1 MRGIPGHLLMST
13 VVLAFSGGLD
23 TSFCAAWLKH
33 ELGHDVVSVCVD
45 AGGFDATGLR
55 AVEARAHELGV
66 AAHRTVDARQVVWD
80 RFLSFLVMGDVLR
93 GGVYPV
99 SVAAERTAQAEAVVA
114 VAREVGAVAIAH
126 GSTGAGND
134 QIRFD
139 GALAALA
146 PELPILAPVRQLQL
160 SRADERDWLAARGVH
175 VPEATVRYSLNA
187 GLFGTTIGGR
197 ETHDPW
203 TMPPDSVYTATVDP
217 ETSTR
222 PGEDLVLGF
231 RAGRAVQLD
240 GVELPGP
247 ELLGRLNERAGAHG
261 FGRGIHIGDTILG
274 IKGRIAFEAPG
285 ALILVKAHREL
296 SKLVLTKWQAHW
308 MRQAGDFWGMLL
320 HEGCYHDPVL
330 RDLEALLL
338 SSNRLV
344 DGEAR
349 VRLFRGTAEV
359 VGVRSPHS
367 LMDAATAVYGE
378 HASAWTGAEAAG
390 FGKIHALPAVLA
402 NRRDRA
408 ADAASHAPGT
418 SHTSGASH
426 ASVASGQPMSP
437 GAGSARPTSSPHA
450 PYSGEA
456 S

>member
-1 MRGIPGHLLMST
+1 MST

-23 TSFCAAWLKH
+23 TSFCAGWLVH
-33 ELGHDVVSVCVD
+33 ELGHEVVTVCVD
-45 AGGFDATGLR
+45 TGGFDAAGLDGIR
-55 AVEARAHELGV
+55 ARALACGASEHY
-66 AAHRTVDARQVVWD
+66 TVDARQVVWD
-80 RFLSFLVMGDVLR
+80 RFVSYLVMGDVLR

-99 SVAAERTAQAEAVVA
+99 SVAAERTAQAEAVVR
-114 VAREVGAVAIAH
+114 VAREVHATAIAH

-146 PELPILAPVRQLQL
+146 PDLQILAPVRELHL
-160 SRADERDWLAARGVH
+160 SRQAERDWLVARGVP
-175 VPEATVRYSLNA
+175 VSDATVGYSLNA

-203 TMPPDSVYTATVDP
+203 TVPPESVYAATANP
-217 ETSTR
+217 ETNAL
-222 PGEDLVLGF
+222 PPEELVLGF
-231 RAGRAVQLD
+231 EQGRAVSLD
-240 GVELPGP
+240 GERLAGP
-247 ELLGRLNERAGAHG
+247 ELVAALNARAGAHG
-261 FGRGIHIGDTILG
+261 FGRGIHLGDTILG
-274 IKGRIAFEAPG
+274 VKGRVVFEAPG
-285 ALILVKAHREL
+285 PLVLVKAHREL

-330 RDLEALLL
+330 RDLEALLE

-344 DGEAR
+344 AGEAR
-349 VRLFRGTAEV
+349 VRLAAGTAEV

-378 HASAWTGAEAAG
+378 SASAWTGAEAAG
-390 FGKIHALPAVLA
+390 FGKIHAMPAVLA
-402 NRRDRA
+402 GRRDLAARERA
-408 ADAASHAPGT
+408 ASA
-418 SHTSGASH
+418 
-426 ASVASGQPMSP
+426 
-437 GAGSARPTSSPHA
+437 GAGSPAEGGATSAASADASASRSSPSGRA
-450 PYSGEA
+450 PGNPPSSSASMQGE